1 MHTFTKPKRSKR
13 RSCLA
18 CAASKLGCD
27 QEQPSCRRCLDRNIA
42 CEYVGSGEPADAE
55 SAGPQETANSVVVD
69 GNGIGTVN
77 QILASLGDDN
87 TAILEIDRLAGGDKS
102 ASMEYATHEAFLFSG
117 DDMYWSHSQLDRNDI
132 AFTSLWGNMGGAHDA
147 PLCHT
152 RHNDSHTPA
161 SPVRSRDA
169 ALSPEKMVNVILGY
183 LPMMVSREPPAPPFI
198 HDQIY
203 RCGDGDV
210 KEPIARAMVCIS
222 AHTGAMPSGR
232 SFVHE
237 MINTERGRLIKSF
250 VRKPRL
256 SLSVVS
262 FRAGVI
268 GEQVA
273 RRAVRDPNLCSL
285 TLQ

>member
-13 RSCLA
+13 RSCRA

-27 QEQPSCRRCLDRNIA
+27 QEQPSCRRCLGRDIP
-42 CEYVGSGEPADAE
+42 CEYVGGDTADAE
-55 SAGPQETANSVVVD
+55 IAGPHKTTGSVVVD
-69 GNGIGTVN
+69 GSGIDTVS
-77 QILASLGDDN
+77 QILASLGED
-87 TAILEIDRLAGGDKS
+87 TSLPEIDRLAGEDKS
-102 ASMEYATHEAFLFSG
+102 PSMEYATHEAFLFSG
-117 DDMYWSHSQLDRNDI
+117 DDMNWSDSQLDRNDI

-147 PLCHT
+147 PLPHALG
-152 RHNDSHTPA
+152 TPPA
-161 SPVRSRDA
+161 PTSIRGANSTKNGDV
-169 ALSPEKMVNVILGY
+169 ALTPEKMVNIILGY

-250 VRKPRL
+250 VRSPVL
-256 SLSVVS
+256 S
-262 FRAGVI
+262 FG
-268 GEQVA
+268 GEGAQCTPA
-273 RRAVRDPNLCSL
+273 DLG
-285 TLQ
+285 